1 MTELERALA
10 ALGEELEFPQSRDVW
25 PRIADRLQ
33 RRGWVRPAVF
43 ALAAGVVALAIAL
56 AVPPARSAILKFFHI
71 GSVTVERVETLPPA
85 QTRPFATGLGPAR
98 TQPTLKLPASVTAT
112 AYYKQP
118 GMAAALLRYRGRQ
131 VLFAELRGD
140 QMGFSKKVAGPTT
153 HLEEVRLGEFG
164 LWLSGA
170 PHVLMWD
177 SGTAQTRL
185 AGNVLLW
192 LQNDVTYRL
201 EGRLTKGQMLAL
213 ARQITP

>member
-33 RRGWVRPAVF
+33 RRRWVRPAMF

-71 GSVTVERVETLPPA
+71 GSVTVERVDTLPPA
-85 QTRPFATGLGPAR
+85 QTRPFATGLGPAL

-112 AYYKQP
+112 TYYRRP
-118 GMAAALLRYRGRQ
+118 GLAAALLRYRGRQ

-140 QMGFSKKVAGPTT
+140 QMGFTKKFVGPTT
-153 HLEEVRLGEFG
+153 HAEEVPIGEFG
-164 LWLSGA
+164 IWLTGA

-177 SGTAQTRL
+177 SGTAETRL
-185 AGNVLLW
+185 AGNVLVW
-192 LQNDVTYRL
+192 LQKDVTYRL
-201 EGRLTKGQMLAL
+201 EGQLNRHQMLAL